1 MVVNCATRW
10 LGAIL
15 IKEASAETCARTLV
29 NQLTAKFRVPAHI
42 TSDGG
47 AQFTSALWTQM
58 AKLVG
63 VKLHHTMAYHPQSNG
78 LVEWFHRHLKA
89 SLMARLSRPDWADEL
104 PWVFLGI
111 RMAPKED
118 LQVRCTA
125 FPTDSTTIEAPDVKT
140 IWAEDDVPEGSEFE
154 DIWDTRQQ
162 PEYEVLFKQR
172 VGTEDVFL
180 GMSRKDGST
189 ACCEDMVIRV
199 KLPDCKPADLTLDVK
214 EHFLGLR
221 SSVYKLGLHLPHPV
235 DSKNGRAQFHSET
248 HTLEI
253 TLTMKREFDFINF
266 A

>member
-1 MVVNCATRW
+1 MDFTFSFNQLQALSNLLTPADQEEEE
-10 LGAIL
+10 LEEQPDEGAITFQPGQ
-15 IKEASAETCARTLV
+15 IGPPK
-29 NQLTAKFRVPAHI
+29 K
-42 TSDGG
+42 
-47 AQFTSALWTQM
+47 
-58 AKLVG
+58 
-63 VKLHHTMAYHPQSNG
+63 SN
-78 LVEWFHRHLKA
+78 
-89 SLMARLSRPDWADEL
+89 S
-104 PWVFLGI
+104 
-111 RMAPKED
+111 
-118 LQVRCTA
+118 
-125 FPTDSTTIEAPDVKT
+125 TDSTTIEAPDVKT